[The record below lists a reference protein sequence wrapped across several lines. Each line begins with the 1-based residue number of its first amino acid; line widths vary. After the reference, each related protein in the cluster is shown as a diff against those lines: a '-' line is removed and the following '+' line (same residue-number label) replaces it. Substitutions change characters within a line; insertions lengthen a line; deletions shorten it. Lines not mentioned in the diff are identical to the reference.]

1 MFMKLPAVCAVFFL
15 VQGALSA
22 QPIRIHGGI
31 DNTQRVVLRGHMR
44 PRLSAA
50 NDQGRV
56 APSLE
61 LPYLSLMFARTA
73 AQTADLQQLLL
84 AQQTPGSPDYHRWLT
99 PEEFADRFGVSQAD
113 IDTVSAWL
121 QAQGLKVVNVARGRT
136 WIAFEGS
143 AAQVESAFQIE
154 LHHYQVNGEL
164 HYANA
169 SEPSIPAAFS
179 GVVQGIRGLS
189 DFRMKPKLKPRDA
202 GQYTSAA
209 GNHYLAPD
217 DVATIYD
224 IAPLYA
230 AGINGS
236 GQSMVVAGQ
245 TVVNLSDIQQFQSKF
260 GLPLNS
266 PAPMLVPGSR
276 SPGTSSSDLPE
287 ADLDLEWSGA
297 IARQATILYVY
308 ATDVMTAVQ
317 YAIDQKLAPVVSV
330 SYGDCEQDTPSSD
343 LAAYQSWA
351 QQANAQGMT
360 WFAPAGDNGAADCYG
375 DTNLSAAIQAGLAV
389 DAPASVPEVTGVGG
403 TEFNEGGG
411 TFWNAFNSATGASA
425 ISYIPETT
433 WNDGCDASNGCSA
446 TGGGAS
452 IHFSKPTWQTGPG
465 VPADNARDVPD
476 VALSASANHDGYFVF
491 TGGSQQVYG
500 GTSASTPQFAA
511 IALLLNQYLM
521 SNGTLRQPGLGN
533 INPQLYALAAST
545 SDVFHD
551 VPTGSNVVTVP
562 CSRRSINCSAQPVG
576 YTAHAGYNQ
585 STGWGSVD
593 VYHLASE
600 WNGSGAGAA
609 PPPTA
614 ASMTLIS
621 NLTTVGPTDTMYVV
635 ATVTG
640 ANGATPAG
648 VVSFSGNGSNLGTAT
663 LEGSGGTATATLVV
677 TGSEL
682 QAGAGTITATYNG
695 GATATASVNVKV
707 LSRSVANGAPAI
719 AAVTNGASYQQ
730 AFAPGAILTVW
741 GSSLAPSSQTASST
755 PLPQTMSGVAATV
768 NGEITPLYYVS
779 PTLVNLQIP
788 YEISPGSATLSLNNN
803 GQVTT
808 RTFTVAPAA
817 PGIFIDANG
826 FVIATE
832 SVNGVLTNGNS
843 ASIGQQIAIYVTG
856 AGALSTAVADGVAPA
871 ATGIQPAAP
880 VTVTVG
886 GARAT
891 VNAVGLTPGAVGVMQ
906 VNFTVPS
913 GITPGKQPVVVG
925 CGGAT
930 SPPAFLTIQ

>member
-1 MFMKLPAVCAVFFL
+1 MSLKLPAVCAVFFFA
-15 VQGALSA
+15 QGALRA
-22 QPIRIHGGI
+22 QPVRIHGKV
-31 DNTQRVVLRGHMR
+31 DNTQRVVLRGHLR
-44 PRLSAA
+44 PQLGAA
-50 NDQGRV
+50 NDRGRV

-61 LPYLSLMFARTA
+61 LSYLSLILSQSD
-73 AQTADLQQLLL
+73 AQMADLAQLLR

-121 QAQGLKVVNVARGRT
+121 QAQGLKVLNVGRGRT

-154 LHHYQVNGEL
+154 LHQYQVNGEL
-164 HYANA
+164 HFANA

-189 DFRMKPKLKPRDA
+189 DFRMKPKLKPRGA
-202 GQYTSAA
+202 AQYTAA
-209 GNHYLAPD
+209 GGNHYLAPD

-230 AGINGS
+230 AGVNGS

-245 TVVNLSDIQQFQSKF
+245 TVVNLSDIQQFQSQF
-260 GLPLNS
+260 GLPQNP
-266 PAPMLVPGSR
+266 PALMLVPGSR
-276 SPGTSSSDLPE
+276 SPGVSSSDLPE

-297 IARQATILYVY
+297 IARQASILYVY

-330 SYGDCEQDTPSSD
+330 SYGDCEQNTPSSD
-343 LAAYQSWA
+343 LAAYQAWA
-351 QQANAQGMT
+351 QQANAEGIT

-375 DTNLSAAIQAGLAV
+375 DTDLSAAVQAGLAV

-403 TEFNEGGG
+403 TEFNENGGA
-411 TFWNAFNSATGASA
+411 FWKTSNSATGASA

-433 WNDGCDASNGCSA
+433 WNDGCDPSNGCSA

-476 VALSASANHDGYFVF
+476 VALSASAEHDGYFVYS
-491 TGGSQQVYG
+491 GGSEQVYG

-511 IALLLNQYLM
+511 ITVLLNQYLM
-521 SNGTLRQPGLGN
+521 AKGALKQPGLGN
-533 INPQLYALAAST
+533 INPQLYALAVST

-562 CSRRSINCSAQPVG
+562 CSHRSITCSAQPVG

-600 WNGSGAGAA
+600 WNGSSAGT
-609 PPPTA
+609 PPTA

-621 NLTTVGPTDTMYVV
+621 NLTTVGPSDTMYVV

-640 ANGATPAG
+640 ANGSTPSG
-648 VVSFSGNGSNLGTAT
+648 VVSFTGNGSNLGTAA
-663 LEGSGGTATATLVV
+663 LEGSGGTATATLVI

-695 GATATASVNVKV
+695 GAAAAASVNVNVVSK
-707 LSRSVANGAPAI
+707 SVANGAPSI

-730 AFAPGAILTVW
+730 AFAPGGILTVW
-741 GSSLAPSSQTASST
+741 GSSLAPSPQTASST
-755 PLPQTMSGVAATV
+755 PLPQTMAGVAAMV

-779 PTLVNLQIP
+779 PGLVNLQIP
-788 YEISPGSATLSLNNN
+788 YEIPPGTATLSLNNN

-808 RTFTVAPAA
+808 RTFTVAAAA
-817 PGIFIDANG
+817 PGIFLDANG
-826 FVIATE
+826 FAIATQ
-832 SVNGVLTNGNS
+832 SVNGVLTNGES
-843 ASIGQQIAIYVTG
+843 ASAGQEIAIYVTG
-856 AGALSTAVADGVAPA
+856 AGALSTAVADGAAPP
-871 ATGIQPAAP
+871 ATGIQPAAA
-880 VTVTVG
+880 VKVTVG
-886 GARAT
+886 GALAT

-913 GITPGKQPVVVG
+913 GIAAGKQPVVVAI
-925 CGGAT
+925 GGAM
-930 SPPAFLTIQ
+930 SAPAPLLIQ